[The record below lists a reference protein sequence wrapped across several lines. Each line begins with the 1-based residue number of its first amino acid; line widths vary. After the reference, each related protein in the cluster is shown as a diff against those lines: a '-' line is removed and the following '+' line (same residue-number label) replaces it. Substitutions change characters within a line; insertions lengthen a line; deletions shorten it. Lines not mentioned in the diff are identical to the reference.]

1 MPITLKNQNEEF
13 LLRVAGVLMKE
24 NKILLHKTKKGNAW
38 VLPGGRGEINEESGK
53 TVIREFAEELGL
65 NVKAVR
71 LLWIIESFNAYGEK
85 NLHEHGIYYLVKSEE
100 AEITIRTEEFFGLE
114 NGIGI
119 VYKWIE
125 LQELHNMNI
134 YPRALKRLIQD
145 VSEDNEI
152 KHMINTEEL
161 S

>member
-1 MPITLKNQNEEF
+1 MPITLKKQNEEF
-13 LLRVAGVLMKE
+13 LLRVAGVLIKE

-38 VLPGGRGEINEESGK
+38 VLPGGRGEINEETGK

-71 LLWIIESFNAYGEK
+71 LLWIIENFNAYGEK
-85 NLHEHGIYYLVKSEE
+85 NLHEYGVYYLVKAEE
-100 AEITIRTEEFFGLE
+100 SEITRPEEFIGLE
-114 NGIGI
+114 KEIGI

-125 LQELHNMNI
+125 LQELHNINI
-134 YPRALKRLIQD
+134 YPRALKQLIQD
-145 VSEDNEI
+145 ISEDNAI
-152 KHMINTEEL
+152 KHIINTEEL